1 MIYAPTSKNKLEK
14 EEQNK
19 LKLKEGNRN
28 IRVETNE
35 IENRRIE
42 EISETKSWLFEE
54 IIKLITP

>member
-1 MIYAPTSKNKLEK
+1 MIYGPTSKNKLEK

>member
-42 EISETKSWLFEE
+42 EINETKSWLFEE